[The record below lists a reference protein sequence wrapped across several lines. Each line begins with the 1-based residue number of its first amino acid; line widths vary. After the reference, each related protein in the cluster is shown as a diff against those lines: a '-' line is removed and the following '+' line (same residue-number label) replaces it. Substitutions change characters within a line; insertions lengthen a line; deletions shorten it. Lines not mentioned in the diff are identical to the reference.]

1 LGLTSFD
8 YNPGMRISPPKTSH
22 LLSVLRAAA
31 QRQGLN
37 PYRIAKSSG
46 LPLTTVQRLLTIK
59 LNVPLRN
66 VEMLMQALGL
76 NLQVVASKKAGVVAP
91 AKTKAKAKTVRRG
104 RPPSRR

>member
-1 LGLTSFD
+1 
-8 YNPGMRISPPKTSH
+8 MRISPPKTSH
-22 LLSVLRAAA
+22 LLSVLRASA

-76 NLQVVASKKAGVVAP
+76 NLQVVASKKANRAAAAP
-91 AKTKAKAKTVRRG
+91 AKTKAKAKRRG

>member
-1 LGLTSFD
+1 
-8 YNPGMRISPPKTSH
+8 MRISPPKTSR

-31 QRQGLN
+31 LQQGLN

-66 VEMLMQALGL
+66 VEMLMEALGL
-76 NLQVVASKKAGVVAP
+76 NLQVVSAKGARTAAP
-91 AKTKAKAKTVRRG
+91 ARAPKATKMAKAKGRG
-104 RPPSRR
+104 RPKSRR

>member
-1 LGLTSFD
+1 
-8 YNPGMRISPPKTSH
+8 MRITPPKSSR
-22 LLSVLRAAA
+22 LLSVLRDSAR
-31 QRQGLN
+31 QQGLN

-76 NLQVVASKKAGVVAP
+76 NVQVSGPRTPAKLGRPAAKKAKP
-91 AKTKAKAKTVRRG
+91 AKRKAGGRRG
-104 RPPSRR
+104 RPKSRRA

>member
-1 LGLTSFD
+1 
-8 YNPGMRISPPKTSH
+8 MRIIPPKSSR
-22 LLSVLRAAA
+22 LLSVLRDSAR
-31 QRQGLN
+31 QQGLN

-76 NLQVVASKKAGVVAP
+76 DLQIIGPRAP
-91 AKTKAKAKTVRRG
+91 AKPGRPAGTPARVAKRKAGGRRG
-104 RPPSRR
+104 RPKSRRA